1 MEQYEKIVKNA
12 RKEKKDERFANS
24 SIAHARILTSEILLD
39 ANNSVKILSDSF
51 NEYFYSKLYIP
62 IENYLKRDALNK
74 FEVITSKGKE
84 NNSVLS
90 ELKQRFQDQ
99 VKLIFIKDDKFPI
112 DKDSNEKV
120 NYIVNDNNAYRYEY
134 SDKDLE
140 YGSVSAIANFNN
152 KKESDYLIKIFNKIK
167 NS

>member
-1 MEQYEKIVKNA
+1 MEQYEKI
-12 RKEKKDERFANS
+12 
-24 SIAHARILTSEILLD
+24 
-39 ANNSVKILSDSF
+39 
-51 NEYFYSKLYIP
+51 
-62 IENYLKRDALNK
+62 
-74 FEVITSKGKE
+74 
-84 NNSVLS
+84 
-90 ELKQRFQDQ
+90 
-99 VKLIFIKDDKFPI
+99 
-112 DKDSNEKV
+112 V

>member
-1 MEQYEKIVKNA
+1 
-12 RKEKKDERFANS
+12 
-24 SIAHARILTSEILLD
+24 
-39 ANNSVKILSDSF
+39 
-51 NEYFYSKLYIP
+51 
-62 IENYLKRDALNK
+62 
-74 FEVITSKGKE
+74 
-84 NNSVLS
+84 
-90 ELKQRFQDQ
+90 